1 MSSNK
6 VTPLKGHF
14 VEYENVNLRGGKK
27 KEMMIIIFLLT
38 GWILSWFKFDKLFI
52 QAFKELFNKE
62 ITIASYY
69 FIVILKKVV
78 PFKIKFDRL

>member
-1 MSSNK
+1 
-6 VTPLKGHF
+6 
-14 VEYENVNLRGGKK
+14 
-27 KEMMIIIFLLT
+27 MMIIIFLLT

-69 FIVILKKVV
+69 FMFFLYWCTWRLDFIFQWRLYNSFSQLKGAI
-78 PFKIKFDRL
+78 FEETLDF

>member
-1 MSSNK
+1 
-6 VTPLKGHF
+6 
-14 VEYENVNLRGGKK
+14 
-27 KEMMIIIFLLT
+27 MMIIIFLLT

-69 FIVILKKVV
+69 FMFFCIGALGDLIL
-78 PFKIKFDRL
+78 FFNGDYIIRLVS